1 MRARRRKEIKTWR
14 IVATFREY
22 YGPPEDEKER
32 TRSHE
37 FITRA
42 STLPDAFMIYKR
54 RFYLDGMIG
63 IGITEVKSHEEK
75 PEREGTGAALS

>member
-1 MRARRRKEIKTWR
+1 MRVRRRKPMKTWR

-22 YGPPEDEKER
+22 YGTLEDEKER

-54 RFYLDGMIG
+54 RFYLDGMVA
-63 IGITEVKSHEEK
+63 IGITEVKSHEETA
-75 PEREGTGAALS
+75 EG

>member
-1 MRARRRKEIKTWR
+1 MRRRSTMKTWR
-14 IVATFREY
+14 IVATYREY
-22 YGPPEDEKER
+22 SGPPEDERER

-42 STLPDAFMIYKR
+42 HTLPDAFMIYKR

-63 IGITEVKSHEEK
+63 IGITEVKSDEEKEEK
-75 PEREGTGAALS
+75 PGAGVS

>member
-1 MRARRRKEIKTWR
+1 MRARRRKTMKTWR
-14 IVATFREY
+14 IVTTYREY

-37 FITRA
+37 FITKA

-54 RFYLDGMIG
+54 RFYLNGMIG
-63 IGITEVKSHEEK
+63 IGITEVKTDEEKEEK
-75 PEREGTGAALS
+75 PGAGVS